1 MKGLPMRRA
10 SLVAFVSAALLASG
24 PAATPVL
31 AAPAAATSQSR
42 LSEAFKLFAEQT
54 DGTVGVAVQAVDG
67 KDMATLN
74 AGTTFPMASTFK
86 IAVAGKIFERIDKGE
101 ITLDQMVTVDPK
113 LLVGSYGM
121 AIQTPHPG
129 IALSVYNL
137 LEFMITQ
144 SDNTSTDVLVQ
155 LAGGPGA
162 VTAWLRGQG
171 ITGQRVDGDTA
182 HLIYRAM
189 GIENPSL
196 PTFKE
201 NVEAAIK
208 ADPAMRNRGPNVPFN
223 ADPRDASTPE
233 AMLQLLLRIHSG
245 KAISAKSTKTLI
257 EIMERCRTG
266 EKRLKG
272 LLPSDTV
279 IAHKTGTLNSVA
291 NDVGI
296 ITLPNGKQF
305 AIAVFVKGDTKGKD
319 IQDKVIADI
328 ARVAYDHFLTVN

>member
-1 MKGLPMRRA
+1 MRRA
-10 SLVAFVSAALLASG
+10 SLVVLFSAALLASA
-24 PAATPVL
+24 PVAAPVL
-31 AAPAAATSQSR
+31 AAPTAATAESR
-42 LSEAFKLFAEQT
+42 LADAFKLFAEQT

-67 KDMATLN
+67 KAMATLN

-86 IAVAGKIFERIDKGE
+86 IAVAGRIFERIDKSE
-101 ITLDQMVTVDPK
+101 LTLEQMVTVDPK

-137 LEFMITQ
+137 LEFMLTQ

-155 LAGGPGA
+155 LAGGPAA
-162 VTAWLRGQG
+162 VTAWLRAQG
-171 ITGQRVDGDTA
+171 ISGQRVDSDTA

-201 NVEAAIK
+201 NVEAAYK
-208 ADPAMRNRGPNVPFN
+208 ADPALRDRGPNVPFN

-233 AMLQLLLRIHSG
+233 AMVQLLLRIHSG
-245 KAISAKSTKTLI
+245 KAMSAKSTRTLI
-257 EIMERCRTG
+257 GIMERCRTG

-272 LLPSDTV
+272 LLPPDPV
-279 IAHKTGTLNSVA
+279 VAHKTGTLSSVA

-296 ITLPNGKQF
+296 VTLPNGRQF
-305 AIAVFVKGDTKGKD
+305 AIAVFVKGDTKGTAT
-319 IQDKVIADI
+319 QDKVIADI

>member
-1 MKGLPMRRA
+1 MRRA
-10 SLVAFVSAALLASG
+10 SLVALFSAALLASA
-24 PAATPVL
+24 PVAAPVL
-31 AAPAAATSQSR
+31 AAPAAATAESR
-42 LSEAFKLFAEQT
+42 LSDAFKLFAEQT

-67 KDMATLN
+67 KAMATLN

-86 IAVAGKIFERIDKGE
+86 IAVAGRIFERIDKGE
-101 ITLDQMVTVDPK
+101 LTLEQMVTVDPK

-137 LEFMITQ
+137 LEFMLTQ

-162 VTAWLRGQG
+162 VTAWLRAQG
-171 ITGQRVDGDTA
+171 ISGQRVDSDTA

-189 GIENPSL
+189 GIENPGL

-201 NVEAAIK
+201 NVEAAYK
-208 ADPAMRNRGPNVPFN
+208 ADPALRDRGPNVPFN

-233 AMLQLLLRIHSG
+233 AMVQLLLRIRSG
-245 KAISAKSTKTLI
+245 KAMSAKSTRTLI
-257 EIMERCRTG
+257 GIMERCRTG

-272 LLPSDTV
+272 LLPPDTV
-279 IAHKTGTLNSVA
+279 VAHKTGTLSSVA

-296 ITLPNGKQF
+296 VTLPNGRQF
-305 AIAVFVKGDTKGKD
+305 AIAVFVKGDTKGTAT
-319 IQDKVIADI
+319 QDKVIADI
-328 ARVAYDHFLTVN
+328 ARIAYDHFLTVN